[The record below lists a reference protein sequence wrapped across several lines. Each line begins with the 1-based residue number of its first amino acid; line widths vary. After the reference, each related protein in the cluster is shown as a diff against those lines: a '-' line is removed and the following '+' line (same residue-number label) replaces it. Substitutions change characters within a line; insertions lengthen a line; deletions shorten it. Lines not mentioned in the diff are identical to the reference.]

1 MSSVVDT
8 VTDVVSDVAGG
19 VEDVVS
25 GAVDV
30 VEDIGQTV
38 VDEVEDYDFEDA
50 LATYIQTGDPYAAAY
65 AGTSGDEKMGFD
77 YGIKGGSDNDSGSS
91 PEPTPEVSYDPSTD
105 SFGFADPKVYGGDMP
120 NVEAY
125 PGQSIIE
132 PFATQAVQSFAKSA
146 FEKDQAT
153 QDQMLGLANLTLEG
167 LGGLQEMISAGE
179 FEKTPSLSFFNVE
192 RPQSNILSAYNQA
205 KANFN
210 NIMRP
215 EGLIDSQGRLGIFE
229 NYFEQRGLI

>member
-1 MSSVVDT
+1 MSSVIDSA
-8 VTDVVSDVAGG
+8 TDVVSDVVGG
-19 VEDVVS
+19 VGDAVS

-30 VEDIGQTV
+30 VGDIGETV
-38 VDEVEDYDFEDA
+38 VNEVEDYDFEDA

-77 YGIKGGSDNDSGSS
+77 YGIKGGSDNESA
-91 PEPTPEVSYDPSTD
+91 PTPEVSYDPSTD

-132 PFATQAVQSFAKSA
+132 PFATQAVAGFAKSA
-146 FEKDQAT
+146 LEQDQAT
-153 QDQMLGLANLTLEG
+153 QDQMIGLANLTLEG

-179 FEKTPSLSFFNVE
+179 FEKTPSLSFFNAE
-192 RPQSNILSAYNQA
+192 RPQSNILGRYDQA
-205 KANFN
+205 KANLN
-210 NIMRP
+210 QIIYP
-215 EGLIDSQGRLGIFE
+215 EGLIGMDGRLGIYE
-229 NYFEQRGLI
+229 NYFQERGLI

>member
-8 VTDVVSDVAGG
+8 ATDVVSDVVGG
-19 VEDVVS
+19 VGDVVS
-25 GAVDV
+25 GAADV
-30 VEDIGQTV
+30 VGDIGQTV

-50 LATYIQTGDPYAAAY
+50 LATYIQTGNPYAAAY

-105 SFGFADPKVYGGDMP
+105 SFGFVQGDLPKEFEDIYD
-120 NVEAY
+120 Y
-125 PGQSIIE
+125 PGKDIIE
-132 PFATQAVQSFAKSA
+132 PFATQAVASFAKSA

-167 LGGLQEMISAGE
+167 LGGLQEMIQSGE

-192 RPQSNILSAYNQA
+192 RPQSNILGRYDQA
-205 KANFN
+205 KANLN

-215 EGLIDSQGRLGIFE
+215 EGLIDTQGRLGIFE

>member
-8 VTDVVSDVAGG
+8 ATDVVSDVVGG
-19 VEDVVS
+19 VGDVVS
-25 GAVDV
+25 GAADV
-30 VEDIGQTV
+30 VGDIGQTV

-50 LATYIQTGDPYAAAY
+50 LATYIQTGDPLTAAF
-65 AGTSGDEKMGFD
+65 AGTSGDEKIGFD
-77 YGIKGGSDNDSGSS
+77 YGIQGGSDNESA
-91 PEPTPEVSYDPSTD
+91 PPPEVAYDPSTD
-105 SFGFADPKVYGGDMP
+105 SFGFVQGDLPKEFEDIY
-120 NVEAY
+120 NY
-125 PGQSIIE
+125 PGKGIIE
-132 PFATQAVQSFAKSA
+132 PFATEAIASFAKSA

-179 FEKTPSLSFFNVE
+179 FEKTPSLSFFNAE

-229 NYFEQRGLI
+229 NYFKQRGLI

>member
-8 VTDVVSDVAGG
+8 ATDVVSDVVGG
-19 VEDVVS
+19 VGDAVS

-30 VEDIGQTV
+30 VGDIGETV
-38 VDEVEDYDFEDA
+38 VNEVEDYDFEDA
-50 LATYIQTGDPYAAAY
+50 LATYIQTGNPYAAAY

-77 YGIKGGSDNDSGSS
+77 YGIKGGSDNESA
-91 PEPTPEVSYDPSTD
+91 PAPEVSYDPSTD

-132 PFATQAVQSFAKSA
+132 PFATKAVQGFAKSA
-146 FEKDQAT
+146 LEQDQAT
-153 QDQMLGLANLTLEG
+153 QDQ
-167 LGGLQEMISAGE
+167 MISAGE
-179 FEKTPSLSFFNVE
+179 FEKTPSLSFFNAE
-192 RPQSNILSAYNQA
+192 RPQSNILSRYDQA
-205 KANFN
+205 KANLN

>member
-1 MSSVVDT
+1 MSSVIDSA
-8 VTDVVSDVAGG
+8 TDVVSDVVGG
-19 VEDVVS
+19 VGDAVS

-30 VEDIGQTV
+30 VGDIGETV
-38 VDEVEDYDFEDA
+38 VNEVEDYDFEDA
-50 LATYIQTGDPYAAAY
+50 LATYIQTGNPYAAAY

-77 YGIKGGSDNDSGSS
+77 YGIKGGSDNESA
-91 PEPTPEVSYDPSTD
+91 PAPEVSYDPSTD

-132 PFATQAVQSFAKSA
+132 PFATKAVQGFAKSA
-146 FEKDQAT
+146 LEQDQAT
-153 QDQMLGLANLTLEG
+153 QDQMIGLANLTLEG

-179 FEKTPSLSFFNVE
+179 FEKTPSLSFFNAE
-192 RPQSNILSAYNQA
+192 RPQSNILSRYDQA
-205 KANFN
+205 KANLN

>member
-30 VEDIGQTV
+30 VGDIGQTV

-77 YGIKGGSDNDSGSS
+77 YGIKGGSDNESA
-91 PEPTPEVSYDPSTD
+91 PAPEVSYDPSTD

-132 PFATQAVQSFAKSA
+132 PFATQAVAGFAKSA
-146 FEKDQAT
+146 LEQDQAT
-153 QDQMLGLANLTLEG
+153 QDQMIGLANLTLEG

-179 FEKTPSLSFFNVE
+179 FEKTPSLSFFNAE
-192 RPQSNILSAYNQA
+192 RPQSNILGRYDQA
-205 KANFN
+205 KANLN

-215 EGLIDSQGRLGIFE
+215 EGLIDTQGRLGIFE